1 MKKIKLLTAIC
12 LMVSFTTIRAN
23 DFDKGGI
30 IYDITSS
37 TTLKAVGTS
46 SDMGYIKIPDSI
58 VYRDRTFRVTEIGRE
73 AFANLHSITRIKMP
87 ESVTKIGERPF
98 GGGPNCTEVVLS
110 SKLRE
115 LPEGCFTGFSSLK
128 SIKLP
133 DSLRVIGNNALSGC
147 SGLTSI
153 TIPEGVTEIGPAAF
167 KGCKGLTKLVLPA
180 NVEKIRYNAFEACEK
195 LTSVTIQSTSVV
207 IESEAFARCQLLKEV
222 KLLGKVSG
230 IGYKAFYNCKA
241 LEELTLPDGIMEI
254 GSEVFYNCTNLRH
267 INLPNSIT
275 TIGRGAFMYCENL
288 EEVNLP
294 LGIDIILMDM
304 FNGCKKIQTLTVP
317 ENVNDIGGGAIAGC
331 TSLKQLIMRPQDVI
345 YITEDRFSE
354 ENYNNVELVIPAGML
369 QQYQEAEG
377 WKNFKTISE
386 QEVTDRQIIATL
398 HVDPFGT
405 VKVNG
410 QVYESGSWAITLPAG
425 KRVKFE
431 IVPDETHLISRAEH
445 QYYGGIDQFSEEV
458 KGGALT
464 IKNVSNGDSFR
475 FFFEN
480 GHADIDILQTD
491 KGKVT
496 IHARKNQRYRYMVTP
511 EEGWQINSITWNGE
525 DMTDQMKTNAF
536 IETPIVTANSILQVA
551 VEKSS
556 SAIASSSVSRLKVHA
571 IGDCLYIENVD
582 QGESVGIYGADG
594 TLMKTLT
601 GNGFTLS
608 TTLKRGHVYIIQTKQ
623 KTVKILL

>member
-1 MKKIKLLTAIC
+1 MLAVASSATA
-12 LMVSFTTIRAN
+12 VSFSYQGIAYNTLPDGTAEVGRN
-23 DFDKGGI
+23 DNCAAD
-30 IYDITSS
+30 
-37 TTLKAVGTS
+37 VV
-46 SDMGYIKIPDSI
+46 IPES
-58 VYRDRTFRVTEIGRE
+58 VEYQGKTYRVTSVQDD
-73 AFANLHSITRIKMP
+73 AFSWHQTLQSVSLP
-87 ESVTKIGERPF
+87 ESVTSIGAGAF
-98 GGGPNCTEVVLS
+98 FNCV
-110 SKLRE
+110 
-115 LPEGCFTGFSSLK
+115 SLK
-128 SIKLP
+128 KVSIPGKLA
-133 DSLRVIGNNALSGC
+133 DIKSGTFGECKMLSEFIIPA
-147 SGLTSI
+147 SVTSI
-153 TIPEGVTEIGPAAF
+153 GSAAF
-167 KGCKGLTKLVLPA
+167 ENCKSLSRLDIPKGLKTL
-180 NVEKIRYNAFEACEK
+180 ESRSFCGCEK
-195 LTSVTIQSTSVV
+195 L
-207 IESEAFARCQLLKEV
+207 
-222 KLLGKVSG
+222 
-230 IGYKAFYNCKA
+230 
-241 LEELTLPDGIMEI
+241 EELLLPDELETFEDRMFI
-254 GSEVFYNCTNLRH
+254 GCSSLQKVH
-267 INLPNSIT
+267 LPNWLT
-275 TIGRGAFMYCENL
+275 TIPYATFEGCKMLNAYSFEEPLTEISERAFTGTGLTEIR
-288 EEVNLP
+288 LP
-294 LGIDIILMDM
+294 
-304 FNGCKKIQTLTVP
+304 KKIQTLTVP

-410 QVYESGSWAITLPAG
+410 QVYESGSWAITLPVD

-464 IKNVSNGDSFR
+464 IQNVSNGDSFR
-475 FFFEN
+475 FIFEN
-480 GHADIDILQTD
+480 GHADIDILQTN